1 MLIIPTE
8 HIYTKNSLDSQLL
21 FESICSVR
29 IVPRISLILNFSYD
43 IVIWSA
49 TGMKWI
55 EVKMRELGVTSN
67 PNYKITFMLDSKAM
81 ISVFTDQYGV
91 VLVKPLGVIWG
102 KVSLF
107 TSFSFCV
114 FLELLRYF
122 RCFSIPPYKIFYMN
136 S

>member
-107 TSFSFCV
+107 TSFCL

-122 RCFSIPPYKIFYMN
+122 RCFLIPTNKIFYIN

>member
-1 MLIIPTE
+1 M
-8 HIYTKNSLDSQLL
+8 KNSLDSQLH
-21 FESICSVR
+21 FECICSIR
-29 IVPRISLILNFSYD
+29 IVPRISLILDFSYD

-107 TSFSFCV
+107 TGYIFVGWLGFGVWRDPIEIPTLV
-114 FLELLRYF
+114 FR
-122 RCFSIPPYKIFYMN
+122 S
-136 S
+136 

>member
-1 MLIIPTE
+1 MKL
-8 HIYTKNSLDSQLL
+8 
-21 FESICSVR
+21 
-29 IVPRISLILNFSYD
+29 FSYD

-67 PNYKITFMLDSKAM
+67 PNYKISFMLDSKAM

-102 KVSLF
+102 KYRNEF
-107 TSFSFCV
+107 FKNQTKAII
-114 FLELLRYF
+114 FLLQ
-122 RCFSIPPYKIFYMN
+122 
-136 S
+136 